1 MITLSRLFCAFT
13 LSLCLANNY
22 VCVAAYADSKKD
34 SRLQDAVNLIN
45 SSPKK
50 AELLLKGIDKPAAY
64 AYLAFIYMTKKLPIA
79 NRAGVVDSLMKKA
92 ATSSGISDG
101 FALEEVGEEKNFQ
114 YHDLAKL
121 LLHLRLICDASPE
134 SAPAAPCFIFKDYP
148 REAFAAFGPRWG
160 SRRDSFFDTTC
171 DDKRLHAKLPLL
183 HKFNEQNQ
191 DILGDPNSNC
201 TGTIVYSHYR
211 RMILADMQ
219 VKLAPKIFLAGKF
232 QEEEAGGCNPQMT
245 PFLEHWSNQELW
257 NKIKLQKWRD
267 AFQAAETELAN
278 YYVNDFGL
286 TAQDAKKC
294 ANVALWHMASVYLSI
309 FSSSTLEEQIGTPI
323 YKCFSREKLTLDQ
336 MKSAMAGIEMSAED
350 ATHALS
356 LAILNNAHIEVIDE
370 LIKSHAVPDSEPPI
384 NALAGGESPL
394 FSAVLR
400 PDVVERLLKA
410 GAPLHHKNMV
420 GKTVL
425 IQAVQYNA
433 LDTVKALLAAGANVN
448 EGMAAADSEDASKA
462 NDTCFYNYSV
472 GSRTPLMYACA
483 FAGAPMINHLLDAG
497 ANKFARDSKGADAA
511 SYLKD
516 NKLVSGVER
525 ESILARLK

>member
-1 MITLSRLFCAFT
+1 MIPLSRLFCAFT

-22 VCVAAYADSKKD
+22 VCVAAYADIKMD
-34 SRLQDAVNLIN
+34 SRLQEAVNLIN

-79 NRAGVVDSLMKKA
+79 NRTGVVDSLMKKA

-121 LLHLRLICDASPE
+121 LLHLRLVCDASPE
-134 SAPAAPCFIFKDYP
+134 SAPAAPCFLFKDYP

-171 DDKRLHAKLPLL
+171 DDKRLDAKLPLL

-219 VKLAPKIFLAGKF
+219 VKLA
-232 QEEEAGGCNPQMT
+232 
-245 PFLEHWSNQELW
+245 FLEHWSNQELW
-257 NKIKLQKWRD
+257 NKVKLQKWRD

-286 TAQDAKKC
+286 AAQDAKKC

-350 ATHALS
+350 ATQALS
-356 LAILNNAHIEVIDE
+356 LAILNHAHIEVIDE
-370 LIKSHAVPDSEPPI
+370 LIKSHAVLDSEPPI
-384 NALAGGESPL
+384 NSLSGGESPL

-433 LDTVKALLAAGANVN
+433 LDTVKVLLAAGANVN
-448 EGMAAADSEDASKA
+448 EGMAAADSDEASKA

-483 FAGAPMINHLLDAG
+483 FAGAPMINYLLDAG
-497 ANKFARDSKGADAA
+497 ANKSARDSKGADAA

-516 NKLVSGVER
+516 NKLVSAVDGK
-525 ESILARLK
+525 SILARLK